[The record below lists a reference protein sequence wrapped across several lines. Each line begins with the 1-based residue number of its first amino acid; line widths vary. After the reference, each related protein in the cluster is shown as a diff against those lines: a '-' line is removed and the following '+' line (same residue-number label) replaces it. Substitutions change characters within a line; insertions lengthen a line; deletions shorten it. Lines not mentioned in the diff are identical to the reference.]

1 MRMQLSPA
9 LFMVVRG
16 PERTLGKSEPVR
28 RAPAVALDDEEL
40 ARRIGRGD
48 RWAEEALYRRYLSTV
63 YGRVRR
69 LLGNSADAEDVTQD
83 TFACAFEIWEQLREP
98 AQVKP
103 WLLQI
108 AVRKVHRRFR
118 KRKLLRA
125 LGLDR
130 SVDDVTLAGE
140 ARAEASG
147 EARAELAV
155 LDRLLKQLPV
165 AERLAWML
173 RHVEGLKLEEVAADC
188 ECSLATAKRRI
199 AAAQARVAVH
209 LNIEGADDV

>member
-1 MRMQLSPA
+1 MQLSPA
-9 LFMVVRG
+9 LFMVVRD
-16 PERTLGKSEPVR
+16 PERMRGKPEPVR
-28 RAPAVALDDEEL
+28 RGPSVVLNDEEL
-40 ARRIGRGD
+40 ARRISRGD
-48 RWAEEALYRRYLSTV
+48 RWAEEALYRRHIGAV

-83 TFACAFEIWEQLREP
+83 TFACAFEIWGQLREP
-98 AQVKP
+98 AQVKA

-108 AVRKVHRRFR
+108 AVRKVYRRFR

-130 SVDDVTLAGE
+130 SVDDLSLADD
-140 ARAEASG
+140 ASTEASG

-155 LDRLLKQLPV
+155 LDRVLKELPV

-173 RHVEGLKLEEVAADC
+173 RHVEGLKLEEVAANC

-209 LNIEGADDV
+209 LDIEGADNV